1 MSAGPP
7 ATERSALRK
16 ARAYI
21 AGLGAAGALIGAAAI
36 AFLTLGALVA
46 FDGDQG
52 DRADSEQDTV
62 FTGAGGTV
70 TALAPPSGGAG
81 GAGGGGAGPGGGGS
95 DGGGSD
101 GGGGPGSGQG
111 EPGVEGGGPAGGG
124 PPPGSPPAPAPTPA
138 GGALPAPPPA
148 SGTGPVGGL
157 VDAVDGAAGG
167 LGLDPGL
174 GDATDPITSP
184 VDETLQDTLPGMP

>member
-1 MSAGPP
+1 MSARPP
-7 ATERSALRK
+7 ATEPSALRK

-21 AGLGAAGALIGAAAI
+21 AGFGAAGALVGAAAI

-52 DRADSEQDTV
+52 ERADSEQETV

-95 DGGGSD
+95 NGGGR
-101 GGGGPGSGQG
+101 GRGQG
-111 EPGVEGGGPAGGG
+111 EPGVEGGGPLGGG

-138 GGALPAPPPA
+138 GGASPAPPPA
-148 SGTGPVGGL
+148 SGTGPVGGV
-157 VDAVDGAAGG
+157 VDEVDGAAGG

-174 GDATDPITSP
+174 GEATDPITAA
-184 VDETLQDTLPGMP
+184 VDETLQDTLPGVP